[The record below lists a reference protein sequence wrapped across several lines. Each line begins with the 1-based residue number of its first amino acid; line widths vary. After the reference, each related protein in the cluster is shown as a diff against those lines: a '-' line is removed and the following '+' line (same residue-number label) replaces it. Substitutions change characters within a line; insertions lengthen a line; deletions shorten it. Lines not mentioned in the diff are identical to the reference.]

1 MVTVEE
7 IKEAI
12 AVLPESEFANLRNW
26 LTEEDWK
33 KWDDQISRDSEEGKL
48 DFLIKEANEENL
60 KEL

>member
-48 DFLIKEANEENL
+48 DFLIKEANKENL